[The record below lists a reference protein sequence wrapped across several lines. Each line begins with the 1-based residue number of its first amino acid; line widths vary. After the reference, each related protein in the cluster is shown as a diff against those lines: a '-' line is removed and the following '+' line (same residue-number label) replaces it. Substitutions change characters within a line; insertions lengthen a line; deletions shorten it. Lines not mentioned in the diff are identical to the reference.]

1 MSRLDVRP
9 GLVLLLFGVL
19 AAGCSDGGGEEGAEA
34 APRTQTSTTLERRV
48 EEPPP
53 SGRDLAWLARLH
65 RWEINLRH
73 DGAKLETTSRGVDRG
88 TSSAAQVRRLLVKL
102 TRCEKNLLRQVRE
115 PHASRYRS
123 GYELLS
129 DGCRTLKA
137 LSLKLIRAID
147 GRTKVPLPVI
157 TRESLESRRLFK
169 RGNSALESSL
179 RANRPLHVA
188 RGSLDESKIEPRL
201 SAAASRFVVHRA
213 GGIEVRC
220 WSKREWR
227 FVRKE
232 WGAYVDVGDLLGF
245 VHSLRPRT
253 SIAPRICK
261 QLARLAYR
269 GERPTV
275 GLPLY
280 RASEAV
286 AVLAHESEHIR
297 NIAGDE
303 ATTECHGMQ
312 RMRRLA
318 LLLGTSQSYA
328 DLLARTFWTELY
340 RFNLPNYKSA
350 ECRDGGALDLHP
362 ASNVWP

>member
-1 MSRLDVRP
+1 
-9 GLVLLLFGVL
+9 VLLLFGVL
-19 AAGCSDGGGEEGAEA
+19 AAGCSDGGGDESAEA
-34 APRTQTSTTLERRV
+34 AHGTQTSTTLLEQRA
-48 EEPPP
+48 EDPPP
-53 SGRDLAWLARLH
+53 SGRDLAWLGRLH
-65 RWEINLRH
+65 RWEINLRQ
-73 DGAKLETTSRGVDRG
+73 DGAKLETTSRRVGRG
-88 TSSAAQVRRLLVKL
+88 ASSAAQVRRLLVKL

-115 PHASRYRS
+115 PHASRYRN
-123 GYELLS
+123 GYELLG
-129 DGCRTLKA
+129 DGCRTMKT
-137 LSLKLIRAID
+137 LSLKLIQAID
-147 GRTKVPLPVI
+147 GKTRVALPVI
-157 TRESLESRRLFK
+157 RRESRESRRLFG
-169 RGNSALESSL
+169 RGNTALESSL
-179 RANRPLHVA
+179 RANRPLQVN

-201 SAAASRFVVHRA
+201 SAAASRFVLRRES
-213 GGIEVRC
+213 GIEVRC
-220 WSKREWR
+220 WSKREWK

-232 WGAYVDVGDLLGF
+232 WGAYVAVGDLLGF

-269 GERPTV
+269 GERPPA

-318 LLLGTSQSYA
+318 RLLGTSESYA

-340 RFNLPNYKSA
+340 RFNTPKYKSA
-350 ECRDGGALDLHP
+350 ECRDGGVLDLHP
-362 ASNVWP
+362 ASDVWP

>member
-1 MSRLDVRP
+1 VRP
-9 GLVLLLFGVL
+9 GLVLLLLLFGL
-19 AAGCSDGGGEEGAEA
+19 PAAGCSDGGGEQAKA
-34 APRTQTSTTLERRV
+34 AHRTQTSTTLLERRA
-48 EEPPP
+48 EDPPP
-53 SGRDLAWLARLH
+53 SGRDLAWLGRLH
-65 RWEINLRH
+65 RWETNLRQ
-73 DGAKLETTSRGVDRG
+73 DGAKLETASRGVRRG
-88 TSSAAQVRRLLVKL
+88 ASSAAQVRRLLRKL

-115 PHASRYRS
+115 PHASRYRN

-129 DGCRTLKA
+129 EGCRTMKE
-137 LSLKLIRAID
+137 LSLKLIQAID
-147 GRTKVPLPVI
+147 GKSRVSLPVI
-157 TRESLESRRLFK
+157 RKESRESRRLFT
-169 RGNSALESSL
+169 RGNTTLESSL
-179 RANRPLHVA
+179 RANRPLRVA

-201 SAAASRFVVHRA
+201 SDATSRFVLHRA
-213 GGIEVRC
+213 SGIEVRC
-220 WSKREWR
+220 WSKREWK

-232 WGAYVDVGDLLGF
+232 WGAYVAVGDLLGF

-261 QLARLAYR
+261 QLAQLAYR

-297 NIAGDE
+297 HIEGDE

-318 LLLGTSQSYA
+318 RLLGTSQSYA
-328 DLLARTFWTELY
+328 DLLARTFWTALY
-340 RFNLPNYKSA
+340 RFDTPKYKSA
-350 ECRDGGALDLHP
+350 ECRDRGALDLQP
-362 ASNVWP
+362 ASDVWP

>member
-1 MSRLDVRP
+1 
-9 GLVLLLFGVL
+9 VLLLFGVL
-19 AAGCSDGGGEEGAEA
+19 AAGCSDEGGEGAEA
-34 APRTQTSTTLERRV
+34 AHGTKTSTTLLERRA

-53 SGRDLAWLARLH
+53 SGRDLAWLGRVH
-65 RWEINLRH
+65 RWETDLKQY
-73 DGAKLETTSRGVDRG
+73 GVKLEATSRSVRRG
-88 TSSAAQVRRLLVKL
+88 ASSAAQVRRLLIKL

-115 PHASRYRS
+115 PHASRYQN

-137 LSLKLIRAID
+137 LSLKLIHAVD
-147 GRTKVPLPVI
+147 GRTRVSLPAI
-157 TRESLESRRLFK
+157 RRESRKSRRLFV
-169 RGNSALESSL
+169 RGNAALESSL
-179 RANRPLHVA
+179 RANRSLRVA
-188 RGSLDESKIEPRL
+188 RGNLDESKIEPRL
-201 SAAASRFVVHRA
+201 SAAVSRFVLDRPA
-213 GGIEVRC
+213 GIEVRC

-227 FVRKE
+227 FVRKA

-245 VHSLRPRT
+245 VHSARPRM

-261 QLARLAYR
+261 QLARLVYR

-286 AVLAHESEHIR
+286 AVLSHESEHVR
-297 NIAGDE
+297 HIAGDE

-318 LLLGTSQSYA
+318 RLLGTSQSYA

-340 RFNLPNYKSA
+340 RFNLPKYKAA
-350 ECRDGGALDLHP
+350 ECRAGGALDLHP
-362 ASNVWP
+362 ASDVWP